1 MEPLGTDERHA
12 ARHAAASAGRRRAER
27 YRSCTSSRRRE
38 RAGSDH
44 ATRRDTL
51 ETHTYANDA
60 GPAAADGHHIVNG
73 WVARVP
79 VTLIPTKPWDIGGN
93 RYPLNVTATYHVAA
107 GRTDRA
113 TFSARGAIDAQV
125 SSAIYEMGAASSIL
139 PLICLGSGIRP
150 LAADAMSA
158 ATEYAIE
165 TDGLTRRFGDFV
177 AVDGVTLKIPKG
189 HLYGFLGLNG
199 AGKTTTIRMLTTL
212 LPPSAGTAKLWGH
225 DVVREP
231 LAVRGLVG
239 LVSDETSESQST
251 WTAREY
257 LSYFARI
264 RHIADAPGE
273 VERILDDVGLDA
285 RFRGKLIGTYSTG
298 MKRRVEIAR
307 ALMGRPKVLFLDEP
321 TRGLDLPAKRDMWN
335 LLRRLATEDKVTTF
349 LSSHDA
355 QEIRSLCS
363 EISVIASGRVVY
375 TGATR
380 ELGADLDTFE
390 ERLIELLT
398 QHDCPV

>member
-1 MEPLGTDERHA
+1 MT
-12 ARHAAASAGRRRAER
+12 
-27 YRSCTSSRRRE
+27 
-38 RAGSDH
+38 
-44 ATRRDTL
+44 
-51 ETHTYANDA
+51 
-60 GPAAADGHHIVNG
+60 
-73 WVARVP
+73 
-79 VTLIPTKPWDIGGN
+79 
-93 RYPLNVTATYHVAA
+93 
-107 GRTDRA
+107 
-113 TFSARGAIDAQV
+113 
-125 SSAIYEMGAASSIL
+125 
-139 PLICLGSGIRP
+139 SGI
-150 LAADAMSA
+150 
-158 ATEYAIE
+158 EYAIE
-165 TDGLTRRFGDFV
+165 TDGLTRRFGDFT
-177 AVDGVTLKIPKG
+177 AVDGVSLRIPKG

-212 LPPSAGTAKLWGH
+212 LPPTGGTARLWGH

-231 LAVRGLVG
+231 LAVRALVG

-264 RHIADAPGE
+264 RHMADVPRQ
-273 VERILDDVGLDA
+273 VEKILEDVGLDV

-307 ALMGRPKVLFLDEP
+307 ALMGHPKVLFLDEP

-335 LLRRLATEDKVTTF
+335 LLRRLAATENVTTF

-363 EISVIASGRVVY
+363 EISVIANGRVIY
-375 TGATR
+375 TGLTS
-380 ELGADLDTFE
+380 ELGPDLDTFE

-398 QHDCPV
+398 RQGRAA

>member
-1 MEPLGTDERHA
+1 
-12 ARHAAASAGRRRAER
+12 
-27 YRSCTSSRRRE
+27 
-38 RAGSDH
+38 
-44 ATRRDTL
+44 
-51 ETHTYANDA
+51 
-60 GPAAADGHHIVNG
+60 
-73 WVARVP
+73 
-79 VTLIPTKPWDIGGN
+79 
-93 RYPLNVTATYHVAA
+93 
-107 GRTDRA
+107 
-113 TFSARGAIDAQV
+113 
-125 SSAIYEMGAASSIL
+125 
-139 PLICLGSGIRP
+139 
-150 LAADAMSA
+150 MS
-158 ATEYAIE
+158 TPYAIE
-165 TDGLTRRFGDFV
+165 TEGLTRRFGAFT
-177 AVDGVTLKIPKG
+177 AVNGVSLQIPKG

-212 LPPSAGTAKLWGH
+212 LPPSAGIARLWGH

-231 LAVRGLVG
+231 LAVRALVG

-264 RHIADAPGE
+264 RHIPDAPAQ

-307 ALMGRPKVLFLDEP
+307 ALMG
-321 TRGLDLPAKRDMWN
+321 GLDLPAKRDMWR
-335 LLRRLATEDKVTTF
+335 LLRRLAAEDNVTTF

-355 QEIRSLCS
+355 QEVRSLCS
-363 EISVIASGRVVY
+363 EISVIAGGRVVY

-380 ELGADLDTFE
+380 DLGADLDAFE

-398 QHDCPV
+398 QPLFTS